1 MNNMETTHN
10 IIDPLELMLVMD
22 QRNEGLYG
30 LEQIIRRAD
39 TVLESR
45 PTNADQAVAS
55 IVGTLAVIRL
65 IAKNT
70 IDNIHE
76 MDKQR

>member
-1 MNNMETTHN
+1 MNNMETTNN
-10 IIDPLELMLVMD
+10 IIDPLELMLVLD

-30 LEQIIRRAD
+30 LEQIIKRVD
-39 TVLESR
+39 SVLENK
-45 PTNADQAVAS
+45 PTDAQVAAAEL
-55 IVGTLAVIRL
+55 IGTLATVRF

>member
-1 MNNMETTHN
+1 MNNMETTNN
-10 IIDPLELMLVMD
+10 IIDPLELMLVLD

-30 LEQIIRRAD
+30 LEQIVRRAD
-39 TVLESR
+39 AVLENK
-45 PTNADQAVAS
+45 PTDAQAVANL
-55 IVGTLAVIRL
+55 VGTLATIRF
-65 IAKNT
+65 IAKST

>member
-10 IIDPLELMLVMD
+10 IIDPLELMLVQD
-22 QRNEGLYG
+22 QRNEGLFG
-30 LEQIIRRAD
+30 LEQIVRRAD
-39 TVLESR
+39 AVLESR
-45 PTNADQAVAS
+45 PTDAGEAVAS
-55 IVGTLAVIRL
+55 LVGTLAVIRL

>member
-1 MNNMETTHN
+1 MNNMETTNN
-10 IIDPLELMLVMD
+10 IIDPLELMLVLD

-30 LEQIIRRAD
+30 LEQIVRRAD
-39 TVLESR
+39 AVLENK
-45 PTNADQAVAS
+45 PTDAQVVANL
-55 IVGTLAVIRL
+55 VGTLAVVRL